1 MILKPQTPED
11 AIRKN
16 KELNSFSPKEDYIK
30 AFKKELKTLFD
41 KIEIINGRD
50 DDETEEH
57 LKTDVREFLIHS
69 VYPRDEYAI
78 NTKGKID
85 LAIYLGKDTNA
96 NVGVIIEAKR
106 PKNKGEMIS
115 VEDVNKKALH
125 EILLYSFKERETNPD
140 LKYIII
146 TNVEDWYLI
155 NINDF
160 ENKHIF
166 NNTNLKKEFNK
177 IKDEGKTNPH
187 YYEQVKKIIPLID
200 YQLPCVHFNLND
212 YKDIKDTTKDQKKL
226 INLYKLLSPDFLL
239 KKPLANDSNKLNTKF
254 YNELLH
260 IIGIEPVNEG
270 GKIVIKRKAKPDD
283 GSFLENTI
291 NILKTEDVVRKIAN
305 TSIYGNTNEDKL
317 YNISLELVLTWI
329 NRVLFLKLL
338 EGQLKSYNKDN
349 PEEHKF
355 LNPNKIKD
363 FDELYKLFHQVLA
376 RNYDD
381 RSNTIKKE
389 YNLVPYLNSSLFE
402 ISELESLAIKIN
414 SLDDNLTIPVF
425 NKTVIKTD
433 HNKLNP
439 LKYLLEFLNAYDF
452 GSEKDETTASE
463 KLINASVLGLI
474 FEKINGYKDGSF
486 YTPGFITQYMCK
498 ETIERAVIQKFNEV
512 KGWDCKNLTELHNK
526 EIDTNLKE
534 SNAIIDSVKICDPAV
549 GSGHFLVSALNQ
561 MIVIKHE
568 LNVLVEDRTIA
579 SWKKL
584 RGVDIKIIN
593 DELSIQVDE
602 TNFQYNPKSP
612 QSQTIQKALFEEKQI
627 IIENCLFGVD
637 INPNSVKICR
647 LRLWIELLKN
657 AYYKEITLAGSE
669 KIKVLETLP
678 NIDINI
684 KCGNSLISRFA
695 LDADLK
701 EALKKSK
708 LKIDD
713 YKRAVDQYRN
723 AESKEQKR
731 DMEVI
736 IEEIKSNFKSS
747 FEGKFRDKIT
757 TIIEQYNTEKNR
769 LDMMLQLHGSL
780 KKEEKEKLKKLK
792 INADNASKEKEETV
806 NNKIY
811 ENAFEWRFEFPEI
824 LNDEGDFVGFD
835 VVIGNPPYIRLQG
848 ISSFADYYNSKFISA
863 TRKYDIYVLFIE
875 KSFELLKQDGFCNFI
890 LPHKFLISDFG
901 VGIREYLIKNNALD
915 RLTHFGSNIVFED
928 ASTYTCLFSISKK
941 ENTYFNYIEIEPKEI
956 IKSITYNKIEIK
968 SLTSESWNLKD
979 KDVLETLNKLNTGK
993 YLKDISE
1000 GIYQGLISNGD
1011 DIFILKGYID
1021 KGIFKGYSQRLNEE
1035 VELEAKIMK
1044 PILKGKNI
1052 QRYKP
1057 LSSDIYIIYPHKQ
1070 NDSGKTIPLTS
1081 NELKNEYPLSYKYLE
1096 IFKDELI
1103 TKKIKYKTNSKDWY
1117 SLHRSREINIF
1128 ENDYLIT
1135 PQLQNIP
1142 SFALNNSSFYADAGG
1157 YMINGIKSI
1166 KPKALLA
1173 ILNSKIMWFFIKNT
1187 SSEYSGG
1194 YFYFKTAYLE
1204 PFPIPNLIS
1213 LDNEKSLIDK
1223 VDQILSLKK
1232 DNSEADTSAL
1242 ELEIDIMVYA
1252 LYQLTFEEVLIID
1265 PNFNNLIT
1273 KEKYEFYLKN

>member
-41 KIEIINGRD
+41 KIEIINGRN

-57 LKTDVREFLIHS
+57 LKTDLRDFLIHS
-69 VYPRDEYAI
+69 VYARDEYAI

-85 LAIYLGKDTNA
+85 LAIYLGKDTNT

-115 VEDVNKKALH
+115 DTDVNKKAFH

-200 YQLPCVHFNLND
+200 FELPCVHFNLND
-212 YKDIKDTTKDQKKL
+212 YKDIKDTHKDQKKL

-270 GKIVIKRKAKPDD
+270 GKIIIKRKTKPDT

-291 NILKTEDVVRKIAN
+291 NILETEDVLRKVAN
-305 TSIYGNTNEDKL
+305 TTIYGSTNEDKL
-317 YNISLELVLTWI
+317 FNIGLELVLTWI

-381 RSNTIKKE
+381 RSDSIKKE

-402 ISELESLAIKIN
+402 ISELESIAIKIN

-433 HNKLNP
+433 NNKLNP
-439 LKYLLEFLNAYDF
+439 LRYLLEFLNAYDF

-512 KGWDCKNLTELHNK
+512 KGWDCNNLTDLHNK

-561 MIVIKHE
+561 MIAIKYE
-568 LNVLVEDRTIA
+568 LNVLVEDRTVA

-593 DELSIQVDE
+593 DELSIKVDE
-602 TNFQYNPKSP
+602 TNFLYNPKSP

-669 KIKVLETLP
+669 KLKVLETLP

-684 KCGNSLISRFA
+684 KCGNSLISRFT
-695 LDADLK
+695 LDSDLK

-731 DMEVI
+731 DMEMLI
-736 IEEIKSNFKSS
+736 EEIKTNFNSELRSNDPKLFKLKRLKEDILFLPTQTSLFEKTAKEKKEFEKKYKEIKEEFSKLETEIEEIKSN
-747 FEGKFRDKIT
+747 R
-757 TIIEQYNTEKNR
+757 
-769 LDMMLQLHGSL
+769 
-780 KKEEKEKLKKLK
+780 
-792 INADNASKEKEETV
+792 
-806 NNKIY
+806 IY
-811 ENAFEWRFEFPEI
+811 ENAFEWRFEFPEV
-824 LNDEGDFVGFD
+824 LNDVGDFVGFD
-835 VVIGNPPYIRLQG
+835 VVIGNPPYGVKLIDKEKEYLKNKFIATSGEVEIYTFFIEHAVDNLLKQNGVFSYITTNTIYYLDKYSQVRKKAFLANKIVSLLELEKQV
-848 ISSFADYYNSKFISA
+848 FADAPDIVPA
-863 TRKYDIYVLFIE
+863 IYVLQKNIKKNNIIRLYKSSETRKIYDLVDFEGFTVNNIE
-875 KSFELLKQDGFCNFI
+875 QDKFEVKTDYVFSLSTNEAKENLLQKVSQLEPIKKSFKVVYGIKTGNNER
-890 LPHKFLISDFG
+890 FLSKESI
-901 VGIREYLIKNNALD
+901 GIQNWKKCASSAKNIKKYLIDWQGDYLNVCNDLAGINNINYEQPKILIQYIRKLSMPIRLVCALD
-915 RLTHFGSNIVFED
+915 V
-928 ASTYTCLFSISKK
+928 
-941 ENTYFNYIEIEPKEI
+941 
-956 IKSITYNKIEIK
+956 
-968 SLTSESWNLKD
+968 
-979 KDVLETLNKLNTGK
+979 
-993 YLKDISE
+993 
-1000 GIYQGLISNGD
+1000 
-1011 DIFILKGYID
+1011 KGEY
-1021 KGIFKGYSQRLNEE
+1021 
-1035 VELEAKIMK
+1035 
-1044 PILKGKNI
+1044 
-1052 QRYKP
+1052 
-1057 LSSDIYIIYPHKQ
+1057 
-1070 NDSGKTIPLTS
+1070 
-1081 NELKNEYPLSYKYLE
+1081 YPLNNFSFIVSENGNSLKV
-1096 IFKDELI
+1096 LI
-1103 TKKIKYKTNSKDWY
+1103 GILNSRLMNWY
-1117 SLHRSREINIF
+1117 FSNSF
-1128 ENDYLIT
+1128 VDY
-1135 PQLQNIP
+1135 N
-1142 SFALNNSSFYADAGG
+1142 
-1157 YMINGIKSI
+1157 I
-1166 KPKALLA
+1166 KPKYIEQLPL
-1173 ILNSKIMWFFIKNT
+1173 
-1187 SSEYSGG
+1187 
-1194 YFYFKTAYLE
+1194 
-1204 PFPIPNLIS
+1204 PNNIIS
-1213 LDNEKSLIDK
+1213 
-1223 VDQILSLKK
+1223 
-1232 DNSEADTSAL
+1232 L
-1242 ELEIDIMVYA
+1242 ELENKIFDIIRIKENDKETDTNALECEIDFMVYA

>member
-1 MILKPQTPED
+1 MILKRQTPED

-270 GKIVIKRKAKPDD
+270 GKIVIKRKAKPNE

-338 EGQLKSYNKDN
+338 EGQLKSYNIDN

-433 HNKLNP
+433 NNKLNP

-526 EIDTNLKE
+526 EIDNNLKE

-568 LNVLVEDRTIA
+568 LNVLVEDRTVA

-602 TNFQYNPKSP
+602 ANFQYNPKSQ

-811 ENAFEWRFEFPEI
+811 ENAFEWRFEFPEV

-835 VVIGNPPYIRLQG
+835 VVIGNPPYLDMREIDQNQISFYKNKYYSASNRVNLFPLFIELSFNISNVNGLNSMIIPRNIIRSNEYDLIRKFILNNTIVEELLSFKLGVFEDVTSEVVIFILNKRINSDNIIKVYNYNKVIENGIDSIQIPQAIFKNSLGNRFNIYLNIEKIKILEKISKESILLGTISETLQG
-848 ISSFADYYNSKFISA
+848 IIAGDEKKLVSK
-863 TRKYDIYVLFIE
+863 Y
-875 KSFELLKQDGFCNFI
+875 KQDDDFKPVLRGRDIKKYSNYKQEMEYI
-890 LPHKFLISDFG
+890 DYSDFG
-901 VGIREYLIKNNALD
+901 KK
-915 RLTHFGSNIVFED
+915 LTRCRKVENFEVPKKILTQHISSRII
-928 ASTYTCLFSISKK
+928 ASIDYDSIYYMQTV
-941 ENTYFNYIEIEPKEI
+941 NGTI
-956 IKSITYNKIEIK
+956 ITN
-968 SLTSESWNLKD
+968 
-979 KDVLETLNKLNTGK
+979 
-993 YLKDISE
+993 KDISSE
-1000 GIYQGLISNGD
+1000 
-1011 DIFILKGYID
+1011 FIL
-1021 KGIFKGYSQRLNEE
+1021 
-1035 VELEAKIMK
+1035 
-1044 PILKGKNI
+1044 
-1052 QRYKP
+1052 
-1057 LSSDIYIIYPHKQ
+1057 
-1070 NDSGKTIPLTS
+1070 
-1081 NELKNEYPLSYKYLE
+1081 
-1096 IFKDELI
+1096 
-1103 TKKIKYKTNSKDWY
+1103 
-1117 SLHRSREINIF
+1117 SL
-1128 ENDYLIT
+1128 
-1135 PQLQNIP
+1135 
-1142 SFALNNSSFYADAGG
+1142 
-1157 YMINGIKSI
+1157 
-1166 KPKALLA
+1166 
-1173 ILNSKIMWFFIKNT
+1173 LNSKLLNFYYDNSFNLGAEFTTAVAIENINLLPIRWNSEINQQPFI
-1187 SSEYSGG
+1187 Y
-1194 YFYFKTAYLE
+1194 
-1204 PFPIPNLIS
+1204 
-1213 LDNEKSLIDK
+1213 K

-1232 DNSEADTSAL
+1232 DNPEADTSAL
-1242 ELEIDIMVYA
+1242 DLEIDIMVYA

-1265 PNFNNLIT
+1265 ENFSNLIT

>member
-1 MILKPQTPED
+1 M
-11 AIRKN
+11 
-16 KELNSFSPKEDYIK
+16 Y
-30 AFKKELKTLFD
+30 LFD
-41 KIEIINGRD
+41 KIEIINERKV
-50 DDETEEH
+50 DETEEH
-57 LKTDVREFLIHS
+57 LKTDLREFLIHS

-85 LAIYLGKDTNA
+85 LAIYLGKDTNT

-125 EILLYSFKERETNPD
+125 EILLYSFKEREVNSD

-146 TNVEDWYLI
+146 TNVVDWYLI

-166 NNTNLKKEFNK
+166 NNTHLKKEFNK
-177 IKDEGKTNPH
+177 IVEEGKTNPH
-187 YYEQVKKIIPLID
+187 YYEQVKKIITLID
-200 YQLPCVHFNLND
+200 YELPCVHFNLND
-212 YKDIKDTTKDQKKL
+212 YKELKDTPQDQKKL

-260 IIGIEPVNEG
+260 IIGIEPVTEG
-270 GKIVIKRKAKPDD
+270 GKIVIKRKAKPDA

-291 NILKTEDVVRKIAN
+291 NILETEDILRKVAN
-305 TSIYGNTNEDKL
+305 TAIYGTTKEDKL
-317 YNISLELVLTWI
+317 YNIALELVLTWI

-381 RSNTIKKE
+381 RSEIIKKE
-389 YNLVPYLNSSLFE
+389 YELVPYLNSSLFE

-433 HNKLNP
+433 NNKLNP

-512 KGWDCKNLTELHNK
+512 KGWDCKNLTELYNK
-526 EIDTNLKE
+526 EIDNNLKE

-568 LNVLVEDRTIA
+568 LNVLVEDRNVDR
-579 SWKKL
+579 WKKL
-584 RGVDIKIIN
+584 RGVDIKIVN

-602 TNFQYNPKSP
+602 TNFQYNPKSQ

-657 AYYKEITLAGSE
+657 AYYKEITLASSE

-731 DMEVI
+731 EMEML
-736 IEEIKSNFKSS
+736 IEEIKTNFNSELRSNDPKLYKLKRLKEDILFLPTQTSL
-747 FEGKFRDKIT
+747 FEKTAK
-757 TIIEQYNTEKNR
+757 E
-769 LDMMLQLHGSL
+769 
-780 KKEEKEKLKKLK
+780 KKEFEKKY
-792 INADNASKEKEETV
+792 KEIKEEFSKLEIEIEEIK

-824 LNDEGDFVGFD
+824 LNDEGDYVGFD
-835 VVIGNPPYIRLQG
+835 VVIGNPPWVSLMGKQSTINDNNLV
-848 ISSFADYYNSKFISA
+848 SYYKSIYPENTYMPNLYEYFIKKA
-863 TRKYDIYVLFIE
+863 HLLTKYDGYNCLIIPDRLGANESLSYLR
-875 KSFELLKQDGFCNFI
+875 
-890 LPHKFLISDFG
+890 KFLIEQNRIIEIIYRWEFPEIVTDTMT
-901 VGIREYLIKNNALD
+901 YLLKKQTSNKYIISVKNNPHSESSTIESSQYLSYENYDFKSYKNGKTYELIRKLNKYKSLKEYALA
-915 RLTHFGSNIVFED
+915 TSGFGGKSNLITENQISENQIKVIKGRSIQKYSVKDILYFEFID
-928 ASTYTCLFSISKK
+928 
-941 ENTYFNYIEIEPKEI
+941 ENITGRTRDI
-956 IKSITYNKIEIK
+956 IKLGSKPKILIRK
-968 SLTSESWNLKD
+968 
-979 KDVLETLNKLNTGK
+979 TGTP
-993 YLKDISE
+993 
-1000 GIYQGLISNGD
+1000 LISAI
-1011 DIFILKGYID
+1011 DIDGVYPEQSLYFIYNISD
-1021 KGIFKGYSQRLNEE
+1021 KIVPQYLLGLFNSKLFNW
-1035 VELEAKIMK
+1035 
-1044 PILKGKNI
+1044 
-1052 QRYKP
+1052 
-1057 LSSDIYIIYPHKQ
+1057 IYI
-1070 NDSGKTIPLTS
+1070 
-1081 NELKNEYPLSYKYLE
+1081 NELV
-1096 IFKDELI
+1096 
-1103 TKKIKYKTNSKDWY
+1103 TNIDS
-1117 SLHRSREINIF
+1117 
-1128 ENDYLIT
+1128 T
-1135 PQLQNIP
+1135 PQLK
-1142 SFALNNSSFYADAGG
+1142 NSDLY
-1157 YMINGIKSI
+1157 K
-1166 KPKALLA
+1166 
-1173 ILNSKIMWFFIKNT
+1173 
-1187 SSEYSGG
+1187 
-1194 YFYFKTAYLE
+1194 
-1204 PFPIPNLIS
+1204 FPIKEIPKFEQQSFI
-1213 LDNEKSLIDK
+1213 EK
-1223 VDQILSLKK
+1223 VDQILSFKK
-1232 DNSEADTSAL
+1232 DNPAADTNSL
-1242 ELEIDIMVYA
+1242 EREIDMMVYE
-1252 LYQLTFEEVLIID
+1252 LYGLTEEEIEIVE
-1265 PNFNNLIT
+1265 NN
-1273 KEKYEFYLKN
+1273 

>member
-1 MILKPQTPED
+1 MILKTQTPED

-41 KIEIINGRD
+41 KIEIINERKV
-50 DDETEEH
+50 DETEEH
-57 LKTDVREFLIHS
+57 LKTDLREFLIHS

-85 LAIYLGKDTNA
+85 LAIYLGKDTNT

-125 EILLYSFKERETNPD
+125 EILLYSFKEREVNSD

-146 TNVEDWYLI
+146 TNVVDWYLI

-166 NNTNLKKEFNK
+166 NNTHLKKEFNK
-177 IKDEGKTNPH
+177 IVEEGKTNPH
-187 YYEQVKKIIPLID
+187 YYEQVKKIITLID
-200 YQLPCVHFNLND
+200 YELPCVHFNLND
-212 YKDIKDTTKDQKKL
+212 YKELKDTPQDQKKL

-260 IIGIEPVNEG
+260 IIGIEPVTEG
-270 GKIVIKRKAKPDD
+270 GKIVIKRKAKPDA

-291 NILKTEDVVRKIAN
+291 NILETEDILRKVAN
-305 TSIYGNTNEDKL
+305 TAIYGSTKEDKL
-317 YNISLELVLTWI
+317 YNIALELVLTWI

-381 RSNTIKKE
+381 RSEIIKKE
-389 YNLVPYLNSSLFE
+389 YELVPYLNSSLFE

-433 HNKLNP
+433 NNKLNP
-439 LKYLLEFLNAYDF
+439 LRYLLEFLNAYDF

-526 EIDTNLKE
+526 EIDNNLKE

-568 LNVLVEDRTIA
+568 LNVLVEDRNVDR
-579 SWKKL
+579 WKKL
-584 RGVDIKIIN
+584 RGVDIKIVN

-602 TNFQYNPKSP
+602 TNFQYNPKSQ

-657 AYYKEITLAGSE
+657 AYYKEITLASSE

-684 KCGNSLISRFA
+684 KCGNSLIARFG

-708 LKIDD
+708 IKIDD

-731 DMEVI
+731 DMEVL

-792 INADNASKEKEETV
+792 INADKASKEKEETV

-811 ENAFEWRFEFPEI
+811 ENAFEWRFEFPEV

-835 VVIGNPPYIRLQG
+835 VVIGNPPYG
-848 ISSFADYYNSKFISA
+848 VNFSD
-863 TRKYDIYVLFIE
+863 IE
-875 KSFELLKQDGFCNFI
+875 KKYLTSFDVDVPDYEIYIYFTSLSQKILKVDGFLSYIFPNTF
-890 LPHKFLISDFG
+890 LSTKFGIKYRVKIFDETQVYQIVDLSSD
-901 VGIREYLIKNNALD
+901 N
-915 RLTHFGSNIVFED
+915 TFED
-928 ASTYTCLFSISKK
+928 ASVRTCVFSFKKNNQNYKSEFYGVNNKQFYLK
-941 ENTYFNYIEIEPKEI
+941 ENFDKSYLIEQSENLLSLFYQNKEEI
-956 IKSITYNKIEIK
+956 FIIDKIKSF
-968 SLTSESWNLKD
+968 S
-979 KDVLETLNKLNTGK
+979 
-993 YLKDISE
+993 YLKDYLEVS
-1000 GIYQGLISNGD
+1000 QG
-1011 DIFILKGYID
+1011 FIPYRRSDLVKKYG
-1021 KGIFKGYSQRLNEE
+1021 E
-1035 VELEAKIMK
+1035 VEGNKIVDEK
-1044 PILKGKNI
+1044 LWHSKSKKDNNWKSEILGKNVN
-1052 QRYKP
+1052 RYSYANNQSYVYYGRHVASYVNEKFFNQKRI
-1057 LSSDIYIIYPHKQ
+1057 LIREITSDKLIC
-1070 NDSGKTIPLTS
+1070 T
-1081 NELKNEYPLSYKYLE
+1081 YLE
-1096 IFKDELI
+1096 EEFINNPSLINLIDEKDILDL
-1103 TKKIKYKTNSKDWY
+1103 KYC
-1117 SLHRSREINIF
+1117 
-1128 ENDYLIT
+1128 
-1135 PQLQNIP
+1135 
-1142 SFALNNSSFYADAGG
+1142 
-1157 YMINGIKSI
+1157 
-1166 KPKALLA
+1166 LA
-1173 ILNSKIMWFFIKNT
+1173 ILNSSLIGWYHNKVSPKANKGLFPKILINDVRNIPIAEIPKP
-1187 SSEYSGG
+1187 EQQ
-1194 YFYFKTAYLE
+1194 
-1204 PFPIPNLIS
+1204 PF
-1213 LDNEKSLIDK
+1213 IDK

-1232 DNSEADTSAL
+1232 DNPEANTSDV
-1242 ELEIDIMVYA
+1242 ECEIDIMVYA

>member
-1 MILKPQTPED
+1 MIIKTLTPED

-30 AFKKELKTLFD
+30 AFKKELKKLFD
-41 KIEIINGRD
+41 NIEIINDRK

-106 PKNKGEMIS
+106 PKNKGEMIT
-115 VEDVNKKALH
+115 VKDVNKKALH

-166 NNTNLKKEFNK
+166 NNINLKKEFNK

-200 YQLPCVHFNLND
+200 YELPCVHFNLND
-212 YKDIKDTTKDQKKL
+212 YKDIKDTPKDQKKL

-239 KKPLANDSNKLNTKF
+239 KKPLENKNNKLNTKF

-270 GKIVIKRKAKPDD
+270 GKIVIKRKAKPDT

-291 NILKTEDVVRKIAN
+291 NILETEDVLRKVAN
-305 TSIYGNTNEDKL
+305 TTIYGSTNEDKL
-317 YNISLELVLTWI
+317 YNIGLELVLTWI

-363 FDELYKLFHQVLA
+363 FDELYKLFHQVLSK
-376 RNYDD
+376 NYND
-381 RSNTIKKE
+381 RSETIKKE

-414 SLDDNLTIPVF
+414 SLDDNLTIPVL

-433 HNKLNP
+433 NNKLNP
-439 LKYLLEFLNAYDF
+439 LRYLLEFLNAYDF

-498 ETIERAVIQKFNEV
+498 ETIERAIIQKFNEV
-512 KGWDCKNLTELHNK
+512 KGWDCKNLTDLHNK

-561 MIVIKHE
+561 MIAIKNE
-568 LNVLVEDRTIA
+568 LNVLVEDRTA
-579 SWKKL
+579 DSWKKL

-602 TNFQYNPKSP
+602 TNFLYNPKSP

-657 AYYKEITLAGSE
+657 AYYKEITLASSE

-684 KCGNSLISRFA
+684 KCGNSLIARFA
-695 LDADLK
+695 LDADIK

-731 DMEVI
+731 EMERL
-736 IEEIKSNFKSS
+736 IEEIKTNFNSELRSNDPKLYKLKRLKEDILFLPTQTSL
-747 FEGKFRDKIT
+747 FEKTAK
-757 TIIEQYNTEKNR
+757 E
-769 LDMMLQLHGSL
+769 
-780 KKEEKEKLKKLK
+780 KKEFEKKYKD
-792 INADNASKEKEETV
+792 IKEEFSKLETEIEEIK

-811 ENAFEWRFEFPEI
+811 ENAFEWRFEFPEV

-835 VVIGNPPYIRLQG
+835 VVIGNPPYVYRNADFDGYKNYFKTNFFATSGNFDLYKFFIELSLKIQKPNSFHSF
-848 ISSFADYYNSKFISA
+848 ITNSSFLLQNSFSQTREFIISNSEIIQLIPLGPNVFDEATVDSVVYILRKVKSESNLIEIKTPEQPKEIFNSKSKSIEQSRFL
-863 TRKYDIYVLFIE
+863 KNDGFVFDYLLEGKEYDIIDRLFKNFPLIE
-875 KSFELLKQDGFCNFI
+875 TKY
-890 LPHKFLISDFG
+890 DFG
-901 VGIREYLIKNNALD
+901 VGINTGYIK
-915 RLTHFGSNIVFED
+915 E
-928 ASTYTCLFSISKK
+928 
-941 ENTYFNYIEIEPKEI
+941 E
-956 IKSITYNKIEIK
+956 
-968 SLTSESWNLKD
+968 LTSESKINEKYHPMVPGTGIPQKYGKVRTTGFIMYD
-979 KDVLETLNKLNTGK
+979 KEFVK
-993 YLKDISE
+993 S
-1000 GIYQGLISNGD
+1000 
-1011 DIFILKGYID
+1011 
-1021 KGIFKGYSQRLNEE
+1021 
-1035 VELEAKIMK
+1035 
-1044 PILKGKNI
+1044 KGKLGRTLPDEKFLSRPKILVVRTRNI
-1052 QRYKP
+1052 SMKQRIISTIDYDSCYNLNR
-1057 LSSDIYIIYPHKQ
+1057 LSNII
-1070 NDSGKTIPLTS
+1070 
-1081 NELKNEYPLSYKYLE
+1081 
-1096 IFKDELI
+1096 
-1103 TKKIKYKTNSKDWY
+1103 SK
-1117 SLHRSREINIF
+1117 E
-1128 ENDYLIT
+1128 
-1135 PQLQNIP
+1135 
-1142 SFALNNSSFYADAGG
+1142 NNSLEG
-1157 YMINGIKSI
+1157 
-1166 KPKALLA
+1166 LLGV
-1173 ILNSKIMWFFIKNT
+1173 LNSKLFNWIYSVRFLDYEIKPI
-1187 SSEYSGG
+1187 
-1194 YFYFKTAYLE
+1194 YLRNS
-1204 PFPIPNLIS
+1204 PLCDTNNKDLI
-1213 LDNEKSLIDK
+1213 NK
-1223 VDQILSLKK
+1223 VQEILSLKK
-1232 DNSEADTSAL
+1232 NNSTADTSAL
-1242 ELEIDIMVYA
+1242 EREIDIMVYA

-1273 KEKYEFYLKN
+1273 KEKYELYLKN